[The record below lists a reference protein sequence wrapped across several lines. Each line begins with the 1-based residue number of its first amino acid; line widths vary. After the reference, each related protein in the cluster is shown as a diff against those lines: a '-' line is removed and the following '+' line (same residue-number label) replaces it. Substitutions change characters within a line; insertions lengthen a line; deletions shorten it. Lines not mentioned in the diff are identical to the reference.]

1 MSSCFCLRNSTPK
14 ETRCSKSVLALKGRE
29 SLRMG
34 ESYRSILVNHANVA
48 AGECASYSMMLVSAS
63 ELQRPSG
70 RRGS

>member
-34 ESYRSILVNHANVA
+34 ESYRSIS
-48 AGECASYSMMLVSAS
+48 GESWQPEIRECASYSMMLESAS